1 VGVPDT
7 VKIAIVGP
15 AHPYKG
21 GMAQHT
27 TTLAHRLSAAGHD
40 TVLVSWRAQY
50 PRFLYPGQ
58 LTVAE
63 PEVALYPGMERPLA
77 WYRPDGWWLTGRRLA
92 RQRCD
97 VVVLSVVT
105 PVQAPAYLALARA
118 ARAGGCTVVAL
129 CHNVQPHE
137 NRGADEPLMRALL
150 RRVDAVVVHSAAEAS
165 RAEALTSAPVQV
177 AALPPHLPP
186 PGRAPTGVTGAAG
199 PQVPA
204 GTEVLAEA
212 AAAAGTGPAGPRHRL
227 LFFGIVRP
235 YKGLDIL
242 LRALAET
249 GQQISLTVAGEIWS
263 GREDLL
269 RLISD
274 LGLQDRVTMPGT
286 YVPTTDIPG
295 LFAGADALVL
305 PYRSATASQNA
316 LIAFQFG
323 VPVIASRAGAIADAV
338 QDGVN
343 GILCAPGD
351 AVDLARAI
359 RALYAPG
366 ALERLRAGVLPPVPG
381 PLWDDYLAALGKAV
395 SAGQYRPGEDRSR
408 RASPAEAP
416 SGQRPLSAGAVLGRG
431 CGAVPGRGGGAVPG
445 RSGGTVPGRR
455 CGAVRDLGRGAR
467 LSRGDGAVLGRG
479 RGARL
484 SRGGDAVFR
493 GAVLGRGRR
502 AIASRAPRGVPAA
515 AA

>member
-1 VGVPDT
+1 
-7 VKIAIVGP
+7 
-15 AHPYKG
+15 
-21 GMAQHT
+21 
-27 TTLAHRLSAAGHD
+27 
-40 TVLVSWRAQY
+40 
-50 PRFLYPGQ
+50 
-58 LTVAE
+58 
-63 PEVALYPGMERPLA
+63 MERPLA

-92 RQRCD
+92 RQGCD

-118 ARAGGCTVVAL
+118 ARSGGCTVVAL

-186 PGRAPTGVTGAAG
+186 AGRAPTGVAGAAG
-199 PQVPA
+199 PEVPVGPEVPA
-204 GTEVLAEA
+204 GPQVLAEA
-212 AAAAGTGPAGPRHRL
+212 PAAAGTGPARPRHRL

-484 SRGGDAVFR
+484 SRGGGAVFR